1 MSKNDMVMVKRCH
14 QRDVH
19 RGFSYWH
26 DMKRRTSATDRKKN
40 LAYSSASVCEE
51 WSDFEA
57 FSAWFVNQPKMTG
70 WVLDKDL
77 LSGGVK
83 IYSPATCCF
92 IPREVN
98 QMLVCNR
105 SDSGGYPGVYR
116 RGSQFVARVKARN
129 KRIHVGTYATQ
140 DQALEAYLAAKS
152 DLLSIHADAYEE
164 VLDPR
169 AYRAMKNYDFRAAL
183 ERKPS

>member
-1 MSKNDMVMVKRCH
+1 MTSAHRRCH

-26 DMKRRTSATDRKKN
+26 DMIRRTTATTRIKN
-40 LAYSSASVCEE
+40 AAYENASVCEE
-51 WSDFEA
+51 WSDFES
-57 FSAWFVNQPKMTG
+57 FSSWFVLQPRMQG

-77 LSGGVK
+77 LSGVEK

-92 IPREVN
+92 IPREIN

-116 RGSQFVARVKARN
+116 RGTKFVARVKARN
-129 KRIHVGTYATQ
+129 KRIHVGTYETQ
-140 DQALEAYLAAKS
+140 EQALDAYLSVKS
-152 DLLSIHADAYEE
+152 DLLSVHADAYEE

-169 AYRAMKNYDFRAAL
+169 AYLAMKNFDFRKSL
-183 ERKPS
+183 EKSHV